1 MNIDSQDNLS
11 ESLQRALEQ
20 IVVNWDA
27 YPQLEALKTLLA
39 GALKEA
45 KSAEVQVLTVTSPVS
60 PARLRLKTLTEL
72 TSLDA
77 FYGGES
83 AELCL
88 NHDGRCY
95 LVYRRS
101 DGGDYAVEWSSAT
114 LMPESLMR
122 ALPDVLAAAM
132 FDGPNKRTLLL
143 LFGYA

>member
-1 MNIDSQDNLS
+1 MTTDSQDNSS
-11 ESLQRALEQ
+11 EGLQRALNQ
-20 IVVNWDA
+20 VVVNWDV
-27 YPQLEALKTLLA
+27 YPRLEALKTLLSEA
-39 GALKEA
+39 IEEA
-45 KSAEVQVLTVTSPVS
+45 KGAEVQVLTVSSPVS
-60 PARLRLKTLTEL
+60 RPARLRLKTLTEL

-132 FDGPNKRTLLL
+132 FDGPN
-143 LFGYA
+143 

>member
-1 MNIDSQDNLS
+1 MTTDSQDNSS
-11 ESLQRALEQ
+11 EGLQRALNQ
-20 IVVNWDA
+20 VVVNWDV
-27 YPQLEALKTLLA
+27 YPRLEALKTLLS
-39 GALKEA
+39 EA
-45 KSAEVQVLTVTSPVS
+45 IEESKCAEVQVLTVSSPVS
-60 PARLRLKTLTEL
+60 RPARLRLKTLTEL

-83 AELCL
+83 AEFCL

-132 FDGPNKRTLLL
+132 FDGPN
-143 LFGYA
+143 

>member
-1 MNIDSQDNLS
+1 MNTDSQDNLS

-27 YPQLEALKTLLA
+27 YPQLVALKTLLA

-60 PARLRLKTLTEL
+60 RPARLRLNALTEL
-72 TSLDA
+72 VSLDT
-77 FYGGES
+77 FYGGEP
-83 AELCL
+83 AELCV

-132 FDGPNKRTLLL
+132 FDGPN
-143 LFGYA
+143 

>member
-1 MNIDSQDNLS
+1 MTTDSQDNSS
-11 ESLQRALEQ
+11 EGLQRALNQ
-20 IVVNWDA
+20 VVVNWDV
-27 YPQLEALKTLLA
+27 YPRLEALKTLLSEA
-39 GALKEA
+39 IEEA
-45 KSAEVQVLTVTSPVS
+45 KCAEVQVFTVSSPVS
-60 PARLRLKTLTEL
+60 RPARLRLKTLTEL

-132 FDGPNKRTLLL
+132 FDGPN
-143 LFGYA
+143 

>member
-1 MNIDSQDNLS
+1 MNTDSQDNLS

-27 YPQLEALKTLLA
+27 YPRLEALKTLLA
-39 GALKEA
+39 GAIEEA
-45 KSAEVQVLTVTSPVS
+45 KCAEVQVLTVSSPVS
-60 PARLRLKTLTEL
+60 RPARLRLKTLTEL

-83 AELCL
+83 AEFCL

-132 FDGPNKRTLLL
+132 FDGPN
-143 LFGYA
+143 